1 MAEKSRDT
9 FEHFNERA
17 TLWLARCGSVGLAIM
32 MFLTLF
38 DVIGRAF
45 DHPITGSVEVTE
57 LIMGLMIY
65 LGVGYTTFLR
75 GHIRVDILIT
85 NFSPRIQAVLDSL
98 TGIVALAITIL
109 ISWYLFRLASGL
121 LANNDT
127 TQIWEIDL
135 WPFGFVMA
143 AASILM
149 VTAIIFHILISL
161 RVATG
166 RRDPS
171 NYVKSLA
178 PGK

>member
-1 MAEKSRDT
+1 MTEKSQNPLT
-9 FEHFNERA
+9 HINERA
-17 TLWLARCGSVGLAIM
+17 TLWLARIGSVGLAAM

-75 GHIRVDILIT
+75 GHIRVDILVT
-85 NFSPRIQAVLDSL
+85 NFSPRNQAILDSF

-109 ISWYLFRLASGL
+109 ISWHLFGLASGL

-127 TQIWEIDL
+127 TQIWEISL

-143 AASILM
+143 AASVLM
-149 VTAIIFHILISL
+149 VTAIIFHVLISL
-161 RVATG
+161 AVATG

-171 NYVKSLA
+171 NYVNTTI
-178 PGK
+178 PGE

>member
-1 MAEKSRDT
+1 MAEKSRDA
-9 FEHFNERA
+9 FEYFNERA
-17 TLWLARCGSVGLAIM
+17 TLWLARCGSAGLAIM

-45 DHPITGSVEVTE
+45 DYPITGSVEVTE

-85 NFSPRIQAVLDSL
+85 NFSPRTQAILDL
-98 TGIVALAITIL
+98 FTGIVALAITIL
-109 ISWYLFRLASGL
+109 ISWHLFRLASGL
-121 LANNDT
+121 HNNNDT
-127 TQIWEIDL
+127 TQIWEISL

-149 VTAIIFHILISL
+149 VSAIIFHILISL
-161 RVATG
+161 AVATG
-166 RRDPS
+166 KRDPS
-171 NYVKSLA
+171 NYVNTAIS
-178 PGK
+178 GK

>member
-1 MAEKSRDT
+1 MAEKSRDA
-9 FEHFNERA
+9 FEYFNERA
-17 TLWLARCGSVGLAIM
+17 TLWLARCGSAGLAIM

-45 DHPITGSVEVTE
+45 DYPITGSVEVTE

-85 NFSPRIQAVLDSL
+85 NFSPRTQAILDSF
-98 TGIVALAITIL
+98 TGIVALGITVL
-109 ISWYLFRLASGL
+109 ISWHLFRLASGL
-121 LANNDT
+121 IDNNDT
-127 TQIWEIDL
+127 TQIWEISL

-149 VTAIIFHILISL
+149 VSAIIFHILISL
-161 RVATG
+161 AVATG

-171 NYVKSLA
+171 NYVNTAIS
-178 PGK
+178 GK

>member
-1 MAEKSRDT
+1 MAEKSRDA
-9 FEHFNERA
+9 FEYFNERA
-17 TLWLARCGSVGLAIM
+17 TLWLARCGSAGLAIM

-45 DHPITGSVEVTE
+45 DYPITGSVEVTE

-85 NFSPRIQAVLDSL
+85 NFSPRTQAILDSF

-109 ISWYLFRLASGL
+109 ISWHLFRLASGL
-121 LANNDT
+121 LNNNDT
-127 TQIWEIDL
+127 TQIWEISL

-143 AASILM
+143 TASILM

-161 RVATG
+161 AVATG
-166 RRDPS
+166 RRDSS
-171 NYVKSLA
+171 NYVNTTI
-178 PGK
+178 PGE

>member
-9 FEHFNERA
+9 FEYFNERA
-17 TLWLARCGSVGLAIM
+17 TKWLARIGSVGLAVM

-85 NFSPRIQAVLDSL
+85 NFSPKIQAILDL
-98 TGIVALAITIL
+98 FTGLVALAITIL
-109 ISWYLFRLASGL
+109 ISWHLFGLASGL

-161 RVATG
+161 AVATG

-171 NYVKSLA
+171 NYVNTTI
-178 PGK
+178 PGE